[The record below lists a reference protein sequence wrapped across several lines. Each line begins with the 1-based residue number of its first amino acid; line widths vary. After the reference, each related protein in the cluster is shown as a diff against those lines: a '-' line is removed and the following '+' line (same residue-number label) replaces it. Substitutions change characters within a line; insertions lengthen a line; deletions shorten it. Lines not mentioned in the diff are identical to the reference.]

1 MTVAVVLGRR
11 VSPEISGLNLLLN
24 IETEFS
30 SCGSFVSGDRQTFT
44 LLLILTYWR
53 DDRRLSSY
61 LTSIC
66 FMHTLLN
73 HIMIGLTSYLP
84 PHYLP
89 TVYVK
94 GFPCPWNMQRTG
106 TANWSAATGKL
117 LLYMHS
123 NQWANYEQLCRQT
136 ADHRRNRE
144 STKAGTHYEHLV
156 ATWYDWWGY
165 LKMWF
170 VVFRQNYIHII
181 LIKFV

>member
-11 VSPEISGLNLLLN
+11 VSPEISGLNLLLVSY

-30 SCGSFVSGDRQTFT
+30 SCGYFVSGDRQTFT

-89 TVYVK
+89 SMLK
-94 GFPCPWNMQRTG
+94 GFPALETC
-106 TANWSAATGKL
+106 SALAQQIEVQPLENCFYICIVTNEQIMNSCAGRRQITDATG
-117 LLYMHS
+117 
-123 NQWANYEQLCRQT
+123 NRQKQELT
-136 ADHRRNRE
+136 M
-144 STKAGTHYEHLV
+144 S
-156 ATWYDWWGY
+156 
-165 LKMWF
+165 
-170 VVFRQNYIHII
+170 I
-181 LIKFV
+181 